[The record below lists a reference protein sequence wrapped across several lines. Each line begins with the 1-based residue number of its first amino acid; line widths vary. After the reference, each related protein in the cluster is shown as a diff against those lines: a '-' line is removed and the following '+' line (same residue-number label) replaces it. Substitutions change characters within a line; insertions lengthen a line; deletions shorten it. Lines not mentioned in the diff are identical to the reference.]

1 MTRVHTFLLFSSL
14 EGHLQWQ
21 IRSPNPALVHSW
33 TESLEAVA
41 KENKTVLCFDILT
54 QRGGHVIGTSM
65 RQQVLY
71 SLNTTRA
78 RMKTQ
83 ATRNTTRNT
92 LEQSHDGCKEVS
104 TKVRTS
110 VYLS

>member
-41 KENKTVLCFDILT
+41 KENKTVLRFDILT

-83 ATRNTTRNT
+83 ATRNT

>member
-21 IRSPNPALVHSW
+21 IQSPNPALVHSW

-41 KENKTVLCFDILT
+41 KKKKQSYASNVLT

-71 SLNTTRA
+71 SL
-78 RMKTQ
+78 
-83 ATRNTTRNT
+83 
-92 LEQSHDGCKEVS
+92 
-104 TKVRTS
+104 
-110 VYLS
+110 

>member
-41 KENKTVLCFDILT
+41 KENKTVLHFRYTHPEGWSCD
-54 QRGGHVIGTSM
+54 RDKHAATST
-65 RQQVLY
+65 VL
-71 SLNTTRA
+71 SERHKSKNENT
-78 RMKTQ
+78 
-83 ATRNTTRNT
+83 
-92 LEQSHDGCKEVS
+92 S
-104 TKVRTS
+104 
-110 VYLS
+110 

>member
-41 KENKTVLCFDILT
+41 KKIK
-54 QRGGHVIGTSM
+54 QSYASIYSPRGVVM
-65 RQQVLY
+65 
-71 SLNTTRA
+71 
-78 RMKTQ
+78 
-83 ATRNTTRNT
+83 
-92 LEQSHDGCKEVS
+92 
-104 TKVRTS
+104 
-110 VYLS
+110 